1 METHALMKKYNLFTW
16 APTFIKF
23 ALSIAL
29 FLIAIDLMSVS
40 VGLLGQDAARSLIVD
55 SNPFIGFFIGLLAT
69 ALMQSSSIVSA
80 MTVAIVASGALP
92 LTSAVPIV
100 LGANI
105 GTTLTSTLVALGFI
119 GNRNLFRKAISGATI
134 HDFFNIVTAVIV
146 FPLEYYFGFLS
157 KLSQGLIQITGL
169 SNGQLPNEGQNFT
182 YGFSKASNF
191 FAEMLPNNVFAI
203 IISLVLLYISVKILS
218 RVIYTRLIGSS
229 KDKLQRYIF
238 ANPFKSFGW
247 GIVITSGVQSS
258 SITSSLIV
266 PLVASSKIQLKH
278 AFPFIMGANIGT
290 TITALIAAINKSDA
304 ALSLALV
311 HLIFNLIGV
320 LIFLPW
326 PVLRRIPVWMAYKFG
341 VLTLDSRV
349 IGFSYVLFTFFL
361 LPFTLIYIGQ
371 QNNKESNAIETNTL
385 DDHTSSA
392 IIIVE
397 KEKPMIRY
405 ESTH

>member
-1 METHALMKKYNLFTW
+1 MESYATMKKYNLFNW

-23 ALSIAL
+23 VLSIAL
-29 FLIAIDLMSVS
+29 FLVAIDLVSASVS
-40 VGLLGQDAARSLIVD
+40 LLGQDAARSLIVD

-134 HDFFNIVTAVIV
+134 HDFFNILTAAIV

-157 KLSQGLIQITGL
+157 KLSQGLVQLTGL
-169 SNGQLPNEGQNFT
+169 SNDKVFTEATSLT
-182 YGFSKASNF
+182 YGFSKVSGF
-191 FAEMLPNNVFAI
+191 LAELLPNNIFAV
-203 IISLVLLYISVKILS
+203 IISLVFLYISVKILS

-290 TITALIAAINKSDA
+290 TITALIAAISKSDA
-304 ALSLALV
+304 ALSLAFV

-326 PVLRRIPVWMAYKFG
+326 PALRRIPVWMAYKFG

-371 QNNKESNAIETNTL
+371 QNDQEFKKTEEKTMPEETT
-385 DDHTSSA
+385 SA
-392 IIIVE
+392 IIYLKEEE
-397 KEKPMIRY
+397 K
-405 ESTH
+405 

>member
-1 METHALMKKYNLFTW
+1 MESYATMKKYNLFNW

-23 ALSIAL
+23 VLSIAL
-29 FLIAIDLMSVS
+29 FLVAIDLVSASVS
-40 VGLLGQDAARSLIVD
+40 LLGQDAARSLIVD

-134 HDFFNIVTAVIV
+134 HDFFNILTAAIV

-157 KLSQGLIQITGL
+157 KLSRGLVQLTGL
-169 SNGQLPNEGQNFT
+169 SNDKVSTEGTSLT
-182 YGFSKASNF
+182 YGFSKVSGF
-191 FAEMLPNNVFAI
+191 LAELLPNNIFAV
-203 IISLVLLYISVKILS
+203 IISLVFLYISVKILS

-290 TITALIAAINKSDA
+290 TITALIAAISKSDA
-304 ALSLALV
+304 ALSLAFV

-326 PVLRRIPVWMAYKFG
+326 PALRRIPVWMAYKFG

-371 QNNKESNAIETNTL
+371 QNDQEFKKTEEKTMPQETT
-385 DDHTSSA
+385 SA
-392 IIIVE
+392 IIYLKEEE
-397 KEKPMIRY
+397 K
-405 ESTH
+405 

>member
-1 METHALMKKYNLFTW
+1 MESYATMKKYNLFNW

-23 ALSIAL
+23 VLSIAL
-29 FLIAIDLMSVS
+29 FLVAIDLVSASVS
-40 VGLLGQDAARSLIVD
+40 LLGQDAARSLIVD

-134 HDFFNIVTAVIV
+134 HDFFNILTAAIV

-157 KLSQGLIQITGL
+157 KLSRGLVQLTGL
-169 SNGQLPNEGQNFT
+169 SNDKVFTEATSLT
-182 YGFSKASNF
+182 YGFSKVSGF
-191 FAEMLPNNVFAI
+191 LAELLPNNIFAV
-203 IISLVLLYISVKILS
+203 IISLVFLYISVKILS

-290 TITALIAAINKSDA
+290 TITALIAAISKSDA
-304 ALSLALV
+304 ALSLAFV

-326 PVLRRIPVWMAYKFG
+326 PALRRIPVWMAYKFG

-371 QNNKESNAIETNTL
+371 QNDQEFKKTEEKTMPQETT
-385 DDHTSSA
+385 SA
-392 IIIVE
+392 IIYLKEEE
-397 KEKPMIRY
+397 K
-405 ESTH
+405 

>member
-1 METHALMKKYNLFTW
+1 MKKYNLFSW

-23 ALSIAL
+23 TLSIAL
-29 FLIAIDLMSVS
+29 FLVAIDLMSFS
-40 VGLLGQDAARSLIVD
+40 VGVLGQDAARRLIVD

-134 HDFFNIVTAVIV
+134 HDFFNIVTAAIV

-157 KLSQGLIQITGL
+157 KFCFALVRLTGL
-169 SNGQLPNEGQNFT
+169 STGDVPNNGQNFT
-182 YGFSKASNF
+182 YGFSKVSGFFAQVLPNNF
-191 FAEMLPNNVFAI
+191 FAV
-203 IISLVLLYISVKILS
+203 IISLILLYISVKILS

-229 KDKLQRYIF
+229 KDKLQKYIF

-266 PLVASSKIQLKH
+266 PLVASGKIQLKH

-290 TITALIAAINKSDA
+290 TITALIAAINRSDA
-304 ALSLALV
+304 ALSLAFV

-326 PVLRRIPVWMAYKFG
+326 PAIRRVPVWMAYKFG
-341 VLTLDSRV
+341 LLTLDSRV
-349 IGFSYVLFTFFL
+349 IGLSYILFTFFL
-361 LPFTLIYIGQ
+361 LPFTLIYVGQ
-371 QNNKESNAIETNTL
+371 QSKKDFIKTEEVISNTSPKKELSML
-385 DDHTSSA
+385 
-392 IIIVE
+392 
-397 KEKPMIRY
+397 KEDRVSFIKYEPIR
-405 ESTH
+405 